1 MADRLLPALILTGPP
16 GAGKSTTARILADRA
31 AAAVHL
37 EADTFFD
44 FIRSG
49 RIEPWEPE
57 SAEQNRAV
65 MEIVGAAAAG
75 YAKAGYFTV
84 IDGIV
89 LPRWFLIPL
98 RDALREAG
106 IEVAY
111 VVLRASLDTCVERVR
126 TRAAQR
132 FSEPEAVP
140 LMHEQFADLGEFER
154 NALDTEG
161 IEPEEIADAV
171 ERLLEEGTHLV

>member
-1 MADRLLPALILTGPP
+1 MSHAPVLILTGPP
-16 GAGKSTTARILADRA
+16 GVGKTTTARILADRA
-31 AAAVHL
+31 AIAVHL

-57 SAEQNRAV
+57 SAEQNRVV
-65 MEIVGAAAAG
+65 MGIVGEAAAG
-75 YAKAGYFTV
+75 YARGGYFTI

-106 IEVAY
+106 LEVAY
-111 VVLRASLDTCVERVR
+111 VVLRAPLETCVERVR
-126 TRAAQR
+126 TRAEQR
-132 FSEPEAVP
+132 FSAPEAVP
-140 LMHEQFADLGEFER
+140 FMHEQFADLGEFER
-154 NALDTEG
+154 NALDVEG
-161 IEPEEIADAV
+161 LDPEEIADAV
-171 ERLLEEGTHLV
+171 ERLL